1 MRVVLLGPP
10 GAGKGTQALLIAERY
25 AIPHISTGEM
35 LREQV
40 AQQSPLGMQVKATLD
55 RGELVADELIMQ
67 IVQERLGRQDC
78 ARGFLLDGIPRTL
91 QQSEMLDAILARM
104 SCQLTHVVQIAVP
117 QQVIMERIR
126 HRGGVAQVARSDDS
140 AEVAAHRFQVY
151 LTQTAPL
158 ATYYKE
164 QGCLREVDGVG
175 TVDEVFERVCAVLG
189 NYPK

>member
-1 MRVVLLGPP
+1 MRIVLLGPP
-10 GAGKGTQALLIAERY
+10 GAGKGTQALLIAKKY
-25 AIPHISTGEM
+25 GIPHISTGEM

-40 AQQSPLGMQVKATLD
+40 AQQSPLGMQVKAILD

-67 IVQERLGRQDC
+67 IVQERIGRQDC

-91 QQSEMLDAILARM
+91 LQSEMLDAILARM
-104 SCQLTHVVQIAVP
+104 ACPITHVVQIKVP

-126 HRGGVAQVARSDDS
+126 HRGGAAQGPRSDDS

-158 ATYYKE
+158 SSFYRE
-164 QGCLREVDGVG
+164 QGCLHEVDGVG
-175 TVDEVFERVCAVLG
+175 AVDDVFERVCAVLG
-189 NYPK
+189 

>member
-10 GAGKGTQALLIAERY
+10 GAGKGTQALLIAQKY

-40 AQQSPLGMQVKATLD
+40 AQQSPLGIQVKATLD

-67 IVQERLGRQDC
+67 IVHERLSRPDC

-91 QQSEMLDAILARM
+91 LQSEMLDAILARM
-104 SCQLTHVVQIAVP
+104 SCPLTHVVQITVP

-126 HRGGVAQVARSDDS
+126 HRGGAVQGARTDDS
-140 AEVAAHRFQVY
+140 AEVAAHRYQVY

-158 ATYYKE
+158 AAHYKD

-175 TVDEVFERVCAVLG
+175 TVDEVFERVCTVLG
-189 NYPK
+189 